1 MLCNKD
7 IYVKRNLDQIIK
19 LYDDDDDDDDEDD
32 SNIDLFD
39 NSDYPKTSKFF
50 YDRNK
55 KVIGKFKDEA
65 AGKIINEYAGL
76 KPKMYTIKTD
86 SKNEKKSKGVKKM
99 LLKMI

>member
-50 YDRNK
+50 YDGNK
-55 KVIGKFKDEA
+55 KR
-65 AGKIINEYAGL
+65 
-76 KPKMYTIKTD
+76 
-86 SKNEKKSKGVKKM
+86 
-99 LLKMI
+99 